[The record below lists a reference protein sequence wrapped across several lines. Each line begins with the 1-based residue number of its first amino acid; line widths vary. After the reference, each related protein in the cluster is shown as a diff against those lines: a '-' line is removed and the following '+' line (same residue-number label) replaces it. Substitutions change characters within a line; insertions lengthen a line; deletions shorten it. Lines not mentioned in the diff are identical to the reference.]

1 MGDLAKLLIPRLHQN
16 ASRPDVQPSS
26 SPVGVGDAGSPVLD
40 HLSDAVAQLSSINA
54 YFAVIAAGGAPTS
67 TQLADAQSALGAIG
81 ADLRAMQAQPQPPSG
96 SQVWVS
102 APAAAGL
109 AGMSAVVGGVIGWFA
124 KGSTK
129 KGSRR

>member
-16 ASRPDVQPSS
+16 APRPDVQSAA
-26 SPVGVGDAGSPVLD
+26 VGVGDAGSPVLD
-40 HLSDAVAQLSSINA
+40 HLSDAVAQLSTINA
-54 YFAVIAAGGAPTS
+54 YFAVIAAGGAPTA

-81 ADLRAMQAQPQPPSG
+81 ADLRAMQAQPQPPSS

-109 AGMSAVVGGVIGWFA
+109 AGMSAIVGGVVGWFA
-124 KGSTK
+124 KGSTT